1 MCAQSCP
8 TPCDPM
14 VCSLPR
20 SSVHGILQARILEW
34 VAISSPR
41 VSFHP
46 GIKPGFPAS
55 PGLAGGFFST
65 ESNGGSQDIAEK
77 LNNTDHLWKNCTCC
91 KYVANTCF
99 HLWNACFVQKQ
110 SFPFLEILLQIYNLI
125 RDHYWC
131 PLATGSACQGSGTE
145 VWVKGGH
152 LRAISM

>member
-1 MCAQSCP
+1 MLSRVRLLA
-8 TPCDPM
+8 TPWSVARHAPLSM
-14 VCSLPR
+14 GFSRQQYWSGLPFPPPGYL
-20 SSVHGILQARILEW
+20 S
-34 VAISSPR
+34 
-41 VSFHP
+41 HP
-46 GIKPGFPAS
+46 GFKPGFPAS
-55 PGLAGGFFST
+55 PGLAGGFFTT

-110 SFPFLEILLQIYNLI
+110 SFPFLETLLQIYNLI

-131 PLATGSACQGSGTE
+131 PLATGSACRGSGTE